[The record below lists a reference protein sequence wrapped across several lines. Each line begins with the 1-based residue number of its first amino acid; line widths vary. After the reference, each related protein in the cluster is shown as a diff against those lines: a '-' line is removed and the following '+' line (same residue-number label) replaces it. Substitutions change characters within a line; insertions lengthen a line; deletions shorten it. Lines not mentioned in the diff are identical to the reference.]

1 LSGLRLRMVVTIGAT
16 MLVTLAVAFVIVYRQ
31 TGTELHNQLKVTPAL

>member
-1 LSGLRLRMVVTIGAT
+1 MVVTIGAT